1 MLFIF
6 YACRCGSITRQGISL
21 HHLQAYLL
29 LQKGGVTVEGLTIKQ
44 EAFCLEYAQS
54 GNATEAYKN
63 AYGVKDDNVAAACAA
78 KLLRNAKVKARLQE
92 IAEQIASPKIAT
104 IAEIQEG
111 LTKMFLGIEKET
123 VYRVDDY
130 GNAVPQKRESSL
142 YLRLKAGTELAK
154 MLGAYTYNISAEV
167 KTENP
172 LAGLTIEELKRLAQ
186 DD

>member
-1 MLFIF
+1 
-6 YACRCGSITRQGISL
+6 
-21 HHLQAYLL
+21 LQAYLL

-54 GNATEAYKN
+54 GNATEAYKK
-63 AYGVKDDNVAAACAA
+63 AYGVKDEKSAAANGARMI
-78 KLLRNAKVKARLQE
+78 RNDKVQTRLQE
-92 IAEQIASPKIAT
+92 IAKQIASPKIAT

-130 GNAVPQKRESSL
+130 GNTVAQKREASL
-142 YLRLKAGTELAK
+142 HLRLKAGTELAK

>member
-1 MLFIF
+1 
-6 YACRCGSITRQGISL
+6 
-21 HHLQAYLL
+21 LQAYLL
-29 LQKGGVTVEGLTIKQ
+29 LKKGGVTVEDLTIKQ

-54 GNATEAYKN
+54 GNATEAYKK
-63 AYGVKDDNVAAACAA
+63 AYGAKSDGTARANASRMLTNANVQ
-78 KLLRNAKVKARLQE
+78 ARLQE

-130 GNAVPQKRESSL
+130 GNTVAQKREASL
-142 YLRLKAGTELAK
+142 HLRLKAGTELAK